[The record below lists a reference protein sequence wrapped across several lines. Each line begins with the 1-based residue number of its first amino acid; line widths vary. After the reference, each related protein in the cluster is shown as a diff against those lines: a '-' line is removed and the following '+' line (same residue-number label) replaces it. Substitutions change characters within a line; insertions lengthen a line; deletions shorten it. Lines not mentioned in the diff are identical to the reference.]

1 MAGAPAGYRTF
12 TAGEVLT
19 AANVQTYL
27 QDQVIP
33 VYASEAAANAALAS
47 PAEGQFRFLRDTD
60 AFEYY
65 TGSAWVAAGGGA
77 GGGFEQTFL
86 LMGA

>member
-12 TAGEVLT
+12 SAGEVLT

-27 QDQVIP
+27 QDQVIS
-33 VYASEAAANAALAS
+33 VFANEAAANAALAA
-47 PAEGQFRFLRDTD
+47 PAEGQFRILNDTD
-60 AFEYY
+60 SFQRY
-65 TGSAWVAAGGGA
+65 TGSAWVDAGGA
-77 GGGFEQTFL
+77 SVGFEQTFL

>member
-33 VYASEAAANAALAS
+33 VYANAAAATAALGS
-47 PAEGQFRFLRDTD
+47 PAEGQFRFLKDTD

-65 TGSAWVAAGGGA
+65 TGSAWVSAGGA
-77 GGGFEQTFL
+77 DVGFEQTFL

>member
-19 AANVQTYL
+19 AANTQNYL
-27 QDQVIP
+27 QDQVIT
-33 VYASEAAANAALAS
+33 VYANNAAATAALPS
-47 PAEGQFRFLRDTD
+47 PGEGQFRYLKDTD

-65 TGSAWVAAGGGA
+65 TGSAWVTAAGA
-77 GGGFEQTFL
+77 SVGFEQTFL

>member
-19 AANVQTYL
+19 AGNVQTFL

-33 VYASEAAANAALAS
+33 VYSNSAAADTALPS
-47 PAEGQFRFLRDTD
+47 PAEGQFRFLKDTD
-60 AFEYY
+60 ALQYY
-65 TGSAWVAAGGGA
+65 TGSAWVAAGGAG
-77 GGGFEQTFL
+77 GGGFENTFM